1 MDVSGKRL
9 LVCNCETTMPLD
21 DAKLE
26 AACHKAGAKG
36 PLALNSQ
43 LCRAQLGNFQ
53 QALAGDL
60 PLLVACTQEAPLFT
74 EVAAEQYPEAEVA
87 FVNIRETAGWS
98 EHADGPDGT
107 AKIAALI
114 AEAAETVE
122 PTPSV
127 TMASEG
133 QCLVYGR
140 DELAIEA
147 AKQLAGRLEVTV
159 LLTEPGEILPPGLMD
174 VPVFKGTIE
183 RAEGHLGHFAV
194 NVRGYAPAAPA
205 SRRALT
211 FEAPRDTAYTECHL
225 ILDLTG
231 GTPLFAAHQRRDGY
245 LRPDPDN
252 PAAVQHALFQ
262 LADMVG
268 EYEKPRYV
276 RYDPEICAHAR
287 SRKTGCTRCLDV
299 CPVSAIT
306 PAGDHVEID
315 PFICG
320 GCGACASVCPTGAAS
335 YQLPA
340 GDSLFER
347 LRRLLGAYI
356 AAGGSQ
362 PVLLLHDSRHGSDM
376 IGLIARSG
384 RGLPGHVVPFALNQ
398 VTQVG
403 LDFLAAAFAYG
414 AAGIGILVGPE
425 SAGEL
430 DGLAGQ
436 IGLSETVM
444 AGLGYEAGES
454 GRIALLDQL
463 DPEAVEQA
471 LWDWTAPPAPAAGS
485 FLPMG
490 GKRTRTLLALR
501 RLHDTAPDPVEV
513 LALPQGA
520 PFGAIQVDTAGCTLC
535 LACVGACPT
544 GALLD
549 DETRPWLGFKEEAC
563 VQCGLCKATCPEQV
577 MTLVPQLDFTD
588 RARGAVTLNQEPPFH
603 CIRCGQP
610 FGVQR
615 SIERIADQL
624 AGKHSMFA
632 SSAQVELIAMC
643 QDCRIIVE
651 FEKPNLPLAGAPRP
665 RMRTTDDDLR
675 EREIEE
681 ARAKLLAERAAEKD
695 KGEP

>member
-1 MDVSGKRL
+1 MKIRGKQVL
-9 LVCNCETTMPLD
+9 ACNCEATMPLD
-21 DAKLE
+21 ETKLTE
-26 AACHKAGAKG
+26 ACHATGAEG

-53 QALAGDL
+53 QAVAGGQ
-60 PLLVACTQEAPLFT
+60 PLLIACTQEAPLFS
-74 EVAAEQYPEAEVA
+74 EVAAEQESETELA
-87 FVNIRETAGWS
+87 FVNVRETAGWS
-98 EHADGPDGT
+98 DQADGPDGT

-114 AEAAETVE
+114 AEAAEAVE

-127 TMASEG
+127 ELASEG

-147 AKQLAGRLEVTV
+147 AKQLTNHLEVTV

-174 VPVFKGTIE
+174 VPIFKGTIE
-183 RAEGHLGHFAV
+183 RAEGRLGHFAV
-194 NVRGYAPAAPA
+194 NVRGYAPASPS
-205 SRRALT
+205 SRQALA
-211 FEAPRDTAYTECHL
+211 FEAPRDNAYTECHL
-225 ILDLTG
+225 ILDLSG
-231 GTPLFAAHQRRDGY
+231 GQPLFPAHQRRDGY

-252 PAAVQHALFQ
+252 PAAVQHALFK

-306 PAGDHVEID
+306 PDGDHVAID
-315 PFICG
+315 PYICG
-320 GCGACASVCPTGAAS
+320 GCGACASVCPTGAAT
-335 YQLPA
+335 YQMPA
-340 GDSLFER
+340 GDSLLQR
-347 LRRLLGAYI
+347 LRRLLGAYL

-362 PVLLLHDSRHGSDM
+362 PVLLLHDGGHGNDM

-384 RGLPGHVVPFALNQ
+384 RGLPGQVLPFALNQ

-403 LDFLAAAFAYG
+403 LDFLASAFAYG
-414 AAGIGILVGPE
+414 AAGIGILVGPDK
-425 SAGEL
+425 ADEL
-430 DGLAGQ
+430 AGLAGQ
-436 IGLSETVM
+436 IGLAETVM
-444 AGLGYEAGES
+444 AGLGYEAG
-454 GRIALLDQL
+454 RIAVLDQL
-463 DPEAVEQA
+463 DPEAVERA
-471 LWDWTAPPAPAAGS
+471 LWDWAPPPAPAPGN

-501 RLHDTAPDPVEV
+501 RLHDTAPAPVET
-513 LALPQGA
+513 LALPAGA
-520 PFGAIQVDTAGCTLC
+520 PFGAIEIDAKGCTLC

-549 DETRPWLGFKEEAC
+549 DETRPWLGFNEEAC
-563 VQCGLCKATCPEQV
+563 VQCGLCRSTCPESV
-577 MTLVPQLDFTD
+577 MTLVPRLSFAED
-588 RARGAVTLNQEPPFH
+588 ARGAVTLNEEPPFH

-624 AGKHSMFA
+624 AGKHYMFS

-651 FEKPNLPLAGAPRP
+651 FEKPDLPLAGAPRP
-665 RMRTTDDDLR
+665 RIRTTDDDLR

-681 ARAKLLAERAAEKD
+681 ARAKLLAERAAEAD
-695 KGEP
+695 KKSH